1 MTDRTW
7 VIVLAADD
15 VRAAVADGFVRT
27 SSGKRAVLARMK
39 VGDRLVL
46 YSPRASHPGGPALRA
61 VTGAG
66 EVTGDQPEEVPGQS
80 EAHRR
85 AAHLTSIEPVP
96 LADIREHLKLPL
108 LRFGSVLVT
117 GDQADALWAK
127 VRRRLPR
134 KRRARAPAA

>member
-7 VIVLAADD
+7 VIVLAADG
-15 VRAAVADGFVRT
+15 VQAAVADGFVRT

-61 VTGAG
+61 VTGTG

-127 VRRRLPR
+127 VRKRLPR

>member
-15 VRAAVADGFVRT
+15 VRAAMADGFVRT
-27 SSGKRAVLARMK
+27 SSGKRAVLARMN

-46 YSPRASHPGGPALRA
+46 YSPRESHPDGPALRA
-61 VTGAG
+61 VTGTG

-85 AAHLTSIEPVP
+85 AAHRCRRRHLGLRQGSGGTSRAHEAEWPHV
-96 LADIREHLKLPL
+96 
-108 LRFGSVLVT
+108 GSVASRA
-117 GDQADALWAK
+117 GAK
-127 VRRRLPR
+127 IRRRR
-134 KRRARAPAA
+134 TAAGRAM

>member
-1 MTDRTW
+1 MN
-7 VIVLAADD
+7 
-15 VRAAVADGFVRT
+15 
-27 SSGKRAVLARMK
+27 

-46 YSPRASHPGGPALRA
+46 YSPRESHPDGPALRA
-61 VTGAG
+61 VTGTG

-127 VRRRLPR
+127 VRKRLPR